1 MTDKRTYTVN
11 DVKYE
16 IIGTNPDILMIDEV
30 GEVISLEKRLLG
42 ITTLGLEPTEE
53 SAERVNV
60 YFDTLRKHQRE
71 AIAKTFREL
80 NKVMAPKHGPR
91 GKWGKLKSR

>member
-1 MTDKRTYTVN
+1 MTNKNTYTAN
-11 DVKYE
+11 DVKCE
-16 IIGTNPDILMIDEV
+16 LRGTNPDILMIDEV
-30 GEVISLEKRLLG
+30 GEVISLDKRLLG
-42 ITTLGLEPTEE
+42 MTTLGLEPTEE

-60 YFDTLRKHQRE
+60 YFDNLRKHQRE

-80 NKVMAPKHGPR
+80 NKVLAPKHGPR